1 MTILTHRPVC
11 TKCWCRCTAGTSWR
25 LTTAPVST
33 PGSGSAA
40 PTPRSCPPSGSSRSV
55 ATYQSLTELIF
66 HSPGRP
72 NRGNWHGWRPLAGQV
87 SSDWLMRDNDDW
99 LLTSY
104 WPGTSSPESQKNSE
118 SSSAS
123 TPSPCR
129 WTQYLFY
136 ILFVTRKHKP
146 RETGTEPGP
155 TPTSPPSPWGSP
167 GAWRP
172 SRRPLTGI
180 SSSMSLQLVLTFT
193 RRLSKHHIRHI
204 KAYDPNE
211 GKVRW
216 IFFYNWIF

>member
-1 MTILTHRPVC
+1 
-11 TKCWCRCTAGTSWR
+11 
-25 LTTAPVST
+25 
-33 PGSGSAA
+33 
-40 PTPRSCPPSGSSRSV
+40 
-55 ATYQSLTELIF
+55 
-66 HSPGRP
+66 
-72 NRGNWHGWRPLAGQV
+72 
-87 SSDWLMRDNDDW
+87 MRDNDDW

-146 RETGTEPGP
+146 RETGTEPGL

-172 SRRPLTGI
+172 SRLPLTGI
-180 SSSMSLQLVLTFT
+180 LSMSWQLVLTFT

-211 GKVRW
+211 GKVCW
-216 IFFYNWIF
+216 EKLFSVKNIIYFWMKYTMYNCRIMRGVWLVFTRPPASMTSAPEWPTGAAASGILSHKI